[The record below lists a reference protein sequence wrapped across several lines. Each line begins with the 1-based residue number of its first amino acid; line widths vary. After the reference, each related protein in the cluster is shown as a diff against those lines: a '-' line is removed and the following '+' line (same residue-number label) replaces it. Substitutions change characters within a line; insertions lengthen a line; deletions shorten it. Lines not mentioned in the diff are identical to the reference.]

1 MTQSSGNSAPLDI
14 AIIGAGPGGLS
25 AAHALAN
32 RGFSVGIFDRAQILQ
47 PIGAALGLA
56 EQGYEAL
63 NNISLSLSKQVRSK
77 AVNPR
82 QQLLMRPSG
91 EVLFADE
98 SPMAGTSF
106 TWLGWFNLQSCLYDA
121 LPSSVQCNLNHS
133 LTAFMT
139 DRPDTPICL
148 KFRDQ
153 ADQWA
158 RILVGADGY
167 RSIVRDK
174 TVGDGPPLYTGTMT
188 WRGIV
193 HREHLGPLAEPFTD
207 GAGFQLVVGDQKN
220 FWMMDAGADQIA
232 WGGTA
237 PQASSETSE
246 SAFKTA
252 LLVFKD
258 WPAIVQTMIQTT
270 DPLSIIETGVF
281 DRKPVSQWGDGQ
293 RVTLLGDAA
302 HPIRPSLGLGTTLAL
317 QDAVTLAEMLDG
329 VQLTDLASVS
339 AALTRYEQ
347 KRIEI
352 TTPLQQKASEQG
364 LASHADDQADRLKMG
379 FEAALASRRK

>member
-1 MTQSSGNSAPLDI
+1 
-14 AIIGAGPGGLS
+14 
-25 AAHALAN
+25 
-32 RGFSVGIFDRAQILQ
+32 
-47 PIGAALGLA
+47 
-56 EQGYEAL
+56 
-63 NNISLSLSKQVRSK
+63 
-77 AVNPR
+77 
-82 QQLLMRPSG
+82 
-91 EVLFADE
+91 
-98 SPMAGTSF
+98 MAGTSF

-121 LPSSVQCNLNHS
+121 LPSSVQFNLNHS
-133 LTAFMT
+133 LTAFVT

-158 RILVGADGY
+158 RILVRADGY
-167 RSIVRDK
+167 RSVVRVK
-174 TVGDGPPLYTGTMT
+174 SVGDGPPLYSGTMT

-237 PQASSETSE
+237 PKASSETSE

-252 LLVFKD
+252 LHVFKD
-258 WPAIVQTMIQTT
+258 LPSIVQTRIHTT
-270 DPLSIIETGVF
+270 NPLSIIEMGIF

-317 QDAVTLAEMLDG
+317 QDAVTPAGMCDG
-329 VQLTDLASVS
+329 VKLTEIASVS
-339 AALTRYEQ
+339 AALTRYKQ
-347 KRIEI
+347 KRLRPQYPCNKK
-352 TTPLQQKASEQG
+352 PLKRACCPTLMIKRIDSKWG
-364 LASHADDQADRLKMG
+364 LRTH
-379 FEAALASRRK
+379 